1 MSVAAVNRVGS
12 PDGRVKA
19 GNGQATAAARRAQF
33 VQAYIANG
41 NNATQAAIAAGYS
54 PKTAYSLG
62 QRLLK
67 NVEVSGQLADSAR
80 KLAESTGLNSE
91 RVLQEV
97 ARIAYADPRRFYRP
111 NGTLKPM
118 IEWDD
123 DMGAAVAA
131 IEVDQKGQTTRVKFW
146 DKNVALGKALKH
158 LGLFERDNAQQRE
171 SLVLRVEAA
180 TPVKR

>member
-1 MSVAAVNRVGS
+1 MQQLISTK
-12 PDGRVKA
+12 RVKA
-19 GNGQATAAARRAQF
+19 GNGQATAAARRALF

-41 NNATQAAIAAGYS
+41 NNATQAAITAGYS
-54 PKTAYSLG
+54 ARTAYSQG
-62 QRLLK
+62 QRMLK
-67 NVEVSGQLADSAR
+67 HVEISGQLADSAR

-91 RVLQEV
+91 RILQEV

-111 NGTLKPM
+111 NGTVKPM

-131 IEVDQKGQTTRVKFW
+131 IEVDQKGQTTRLKFW
-146 DKNVALGKALKH
+146 DKNVALEKALKH
-158 LGLFERDNAQQRE
+158 LGLYERDSAQGRE